1 VLIVPFVIE
10 ILLAG
15 TLISYFSFRY
25 RQESVQELAYR
36 LMETVG
42 ERTIQGLDT
51 RLSAIHLINH
61 LNGDALET
69 GELKLQNYPLVSHH
83 LLRQMQRFK
92 NVHSIALASQDG
104 KYINLY
110 RSDQNGTLYLSLTEA
125 VSRQS
130 HYVLDNGGNR
140 VARLIRPPVVNA
152 SWVETVKSGKGQSW
166 RELYHFDFAG
176 QEKTITAVDRLVDDQ
191 GNSQAF
197 LAATTSLRSLYDV
210 LGALKASPSGQTF
223 VMDRSGQLIAAS
235 VPPKLKERLAPSP
248 GLTLAENHSNWLIQQ
263 TAKYL
268 NAQDKLATP
277 GVLQK
282 FSFAL
287 AGERHFAQVI
297 PYKDGY
303 GLDWLVITVV
313 PESDFTAE
321 THKGDQLALLIGG
334 LTLVGVIL
342 LGWLTSSLIAQPIL
356 SLSHT
361 SRELVL
367 DKWDGQIASGTCIT
381 ELEILADSFRKMA
394 EHVQSSFDEVK
405 VALQESEEKFSK
417 IFRTTPNAIDIIS
430 LPDGRYLEVNES
442 FLRTTGYSREEVIGR
457 RVTDLGLIANPEQRQ
472 RFHQLI
478 REMQTVH
485 NLEFDYRTKSGE
497 LKTFLVASEI
507 LELDGKTCLLSISR
521 DITERKH
528 LERALQEAQQV
539 AHIGSWEYNPATQV
553 MFWSD
558 EMFQIH
564 GMEPPSQPLNLAL
577 ALETLHPDDRPVHL
591 ALVERAIVEG
601 KEYTSDLRI
610 FRPDGSMRYVEV
622 RGKPVLDGSG
632 QLLRLIGTVLD
643 ITDRKQAEAAQRQS
657 EECFRKAFDYAT
669 VGMSIV
675 GIQGEF
681 LQVNPSYCRMLGYT
695 EAELLTR
702 TFRDVTHPADL
713 DADLK
718 LMQQVL
724 QGKASH
730 YRMEKRYVCK
740 DGTVIWGLLSTALIR
755 DLHDQPVSFVSYVQ
769 DITVL
774 HNNRSSSEYT

>member
-1 VLIVPFVIE
+1 VLV
-10 ILLAG
+10 
-15 TLISYFSFRY
+15 
-25 RQESVQELAYR
+25 
-36 LMETVG
+36 
-42 ERTIQGLDT
+42 
-51 RLSAIHLINH
+51 
-61 LNGDALET
+61 
-69 GELKLQNYPLVSHH
+69 
-83 LLRQMQRFK
+83 
-92 NVHSIALASQDG
+92 
-104 KYINLY
+104 
-110 RSDQNGTLYLSLTEA
+110 
-125 VSRQS
+125 
-130 HYVLDNGGNR
+130 
-140 VARLIRPPVVNA
+140 
-152 SWVETVKSGKGQSW
+152 
-166 RELYHFDFAG
+166 
-176 QEKTITAVDRLVDDQ
+176 
-191 GNSQAF
+191 
-197 LAATTSLRSLYDV
+197 
-210 LGALKASPSGQTF
+210 ALKASPSGQTF

-235 VPPKLKERLAPSP
+235 VPPKSKEQLASSP
-248 GLTLAENHSNWLIQQ
+248 GLPLVKDHSNWLIQQ

-268 NAQDKLATP
+268 IAQGRLAAP
-277 GVLQK
+277 GGSQK
-282 FSFAL
+282 FSFAI
-287 AGERHFAQVI
+287 AGEQHFAQVI
-297 PYKDGY
+297 PYRDGY
-303 GLDWLVITVV
+303 GLDWLIITVV

-334 LTLVGVIL
+334 LTLFGVIL

-361 SRELVL
+361 SRELAL
-367 DKWDGQIASGTCIT
+367 DKWDGQITSGTCIT

-394 EHVQSSFDEVK
+394 EHVQSSFVEVK

-457 RVTDLGLIANPEQRQ
+457 RATDLGLIANPEQRQ
-472 RFHQLI
+472 RFHQLM
-478 REMQTVH
+478 REMQTVQ
-485 NLEFDYRTKSGE
+485 NLEFDYQTKSGE

-507 LELDGKTCLLSISR
+507 LELDGKNYLLSISK

-539 AHIGSWEYNPATQV
+539 AHIGSWEYNPATQT

-558 EMFQIH
+558 EMFRIH
-564 GMEPPSQPLNLAL
+564 GMELPSQPPVSLKL
-577 ALETLHPDDRPVHL
+577 ALEMLHPDDRPVHL

-601 KEYTSDLRI
+601 KEYISDLRV
-610 FRPDGSMRYVEV
+610 FRPDGSVRYVEV

-702 TFRDVTHPADL
+702 TFRDVTHSADL

-724 QGKASH
+724 RGEISH
-730 YRMEKRYVCK
+730 YRMEKRYIRK

-774 HNNRSSSEYT
+774 HNNHSSSEYT